1 MEDLVMVCLYCLGLV
16 KFILN
21 ILFLNFSEMAANS
34 DGTTQLVTTI
44 VTCEGDLNDP
54 QFNQQFDKI
63 VKDLNKLLFQGKF
76 IIFLLKNVIILLSLI
91 FLFFFCFFFY

>member
-1 MEDLVMVCLYCLGLV
+1 
-16 KFILN
+16 
-21 ILFLNFSEMAANS
+21 MAANS

-76 IIFLLKNVIILLSLI
+76 IFDK
-91 FLFFFCFFFY
+91 F